1 MTYPLEVHVLLDFYT
16 SAVSRPQDPSKATLK
31 RAILVHLSF
40 TKNNHADALEEF
52 KELAASSGVEALGLV
67 TGFCKKPNAKY
78 LVGLGKVEEIL
89 AEVNLHKA
97 DVVLFDHVLTPSQ
110 ERNLEQ
116 FLKCRVL
123 DRTGLILDIFASRA
137 RTFEGRLQVELA
149 QLQYLST
156 RLVRGWTHLERQRGG
171 IGVRGGPGETQLEL
185 DKRLIGNRIRSI
197 KQQLA
202 KVRSQR
208 AQGRRSRK
216 RANIPVISL
225 VGYTN
230 AGKSTLFNRL
240 TDSEVYVADQLFATL
255 DPTLRRLD
263 LPNIGPVILVDTVGF
278 IRALPHQLVDAF
290 RATLEETQEADLLL
304 HVIDAS
310 NPQRLDLIHEVN
322 QVLKEIHADEVPQLR
337 IYNKLDLVPGQ
348 TPGIRRNEWGEIEEV
363 WVSAV
368 KNEGMDLLKQTL
380 LDLLGKDMV
389 TVELTLHSDQSR
401 LRAEL
406 HERDVVIR
414 ETLDETGS
422 WRIQIRMS
430 QSDYGHLKKSYPAI
444 LPEK

>member
-1 MTYPLEVHVLLDFYT
+1 MTRPSEVHILLDFYT
-16 SAVSRPQDPSKATLK
+16 SAASRAQDSFQGGRQ
-31 RAILVHLSF
+31 RAVLVHLSF
-40 TKNNHADALEEF
+40 TKHSTPEALEEF
-52 KELAASSGVEALGLV
+52 KELAASSGVEAVALV
-67 TGFCKKPNAKY
+67 SGVCKKANAKY
-78 LVGLGKVEEIL
+78 LIGIGKVEEISVQ
-89 AEVNLHKA
+89 VNLHKA
-97 DVVLFDHVLTPSQ
+97 DVVLFDHILTPSQ
-110 ERNLEQ
+110 ERNLEA

-123 DRTGLILDIFASRA
+123 DRTGLILDIFAARA

-171 IGVRGGPGETQLEL
+171 IGLRGPGETQLEL
-185 DKRLIGNRIRSI
+185 DKRLIANRIRAI
-197 KQQLA
+197 RQQLG

-240 TDSEVYVADQLFATL
+240 TESEVYVADQLFATL

-278 IRALPHQLVDAF
+278 IRALPHQLVEAF
-290 RATLEETQEADLLL
+290 HATLEETKEADLLL

-310 NPQRLDLIHEVN
+310 NPERLDFIQAVDE
-322 QVLKEIHADEVPQLR
+322 VLKEIHAEEIPQLR
-337 IYNKLDLVPGQ
+337 IYNKLDLMPGKE
-348 TPGIRRNEWGEIEEV
+348 PSIKRNEWGEIQEV
-363 WVSAV
+363 WVSAAT
-368 KNEGMDLLKQTL
+368 NSGIDLLKQAL
-380 LDLLGKDMV
+380 LEFFGKEMV
-389 TVELTLHSDQSR
+389 TVELRLTSEQSK

-406 HERDVVIR
+406 YERGVVVK
-414 ETLDETGS
+414 ESMDESGGWT
-422 WRIQIRMS
+422 IQARMNPV
-430 QSDYGHLKKSYPAI
+430 DYGRLRK
-444 LPEK
+444 LGFPEDLD